1 MEFIKPKRSVNKVYI
16 HCSDSNSP
24 SHDNIATITKWHTDP
39 KPPKGEKMRAGYGR
53 GWKYV
58 GYHFFIRQDGTIEKG
73 RSLEKSP
80 SAQGLYKGKYYNK
93 GSITICLSGGRH
105 NKLDSFTQKQF
116 NSLGTF
122 CQKINDSYNKKV
134 SFHGHCE
141 VSKKKCPVFDY
152 RKILNL
158 DNNGYIIYY
167 SSRESTTAKLSKLN
181 VKKKMPLPLLAG
193 LMLPMIT
200 KLGIKGFDKLKDK
213 AKDTVFKLILNKT
226 GINLSDNPTPQD
238 VEDAVNKLPPEEQ
251 LKLKTAIINSESELK
266 IAELE
271 NETKQTSIVNE
282 TMRMEMQSD
291 DIFLKRARPTNIY
304 CFAFCMTVF
313 FVGFVSLSIYEVIIQ
328 NVEMVEMITKL
339 IFAFLGIA
347 GFWATIVGVN
357 INSRGKEKIERI
369 KRFAN

>member
-1 MEFIKPKRSVNKVYI
+1 MEFIKPKRAVNRVYI
-16 HCSDSNSP
+16 HCSDSNRA
-24 SHDNIATITKWHTDP
+24 SHDNIAIITKWHTDP
-39 KPPKGEKMRAGYGR
+39 KPPKGVKKTAGYGN
-53 GWKYV
+53 GWKWV
-58 GYHFFIRQDGTIEKG
+58 GYHFFIRQNGTIEKG
-73 RSLEKSP
+73 RDLEKQP
-80 SAQGLYKGKYYNK
+80 SAQGLYRGKYYNK
-93 GSITICLSGGRH
+93 GSIAICLSGGR
-105 NKLDSFTQKQF
+105 NEKLDSFSQSQLS
-116 NSLGTF
+116 SLSAF
-122 CQKINDSYNKKV
+122 CQKINNSYNKEI

-152 RKILNL
+152 KRLLDL
-158 DNNGYIIYY
+158 DNSGHIIYNN
-167 SSRESTTAKLSKLN
+167 SIESKPVKLSGFN

-193 LMLPMIT
+193 LVLPMIT
-200 KLGIKGFDKLKDK
+200 KLGIRGFDKLKDK
-213 AKDTVFKLILNKT
+213 AKNTVFKLILKKT
-226 GINLSDNPTPQD
+226 GINLGDNPTPQD

-251 LKLKTAIINSESELK
+251 LKLKTAIINSESDLK

-271 NETKQTSIVNE
+271 NQTKQTSIVNE

-313 FVGFVSLSIYEVIIQ
+313 FVGFVGLSIYEVIIQ